1 MDLIVVFFYA
11 VLLIYVFKLAFR
23 VALSLVYT
31 LRKVSDSQTHPL
43 ISVIVPGYN
52 EEVTI
57 AGCIQSLSSLD
68 YPNYEVIIVDDGST
82 DKTLEI
88 ARSLETEKIRVV
100 HQQNRGK
107 ATALNTG
114 IQLSKGEIVVTV
126 DADTTIQRD
135 ALTKVAN
142 RFARNPRL
150 GAVAGNIK
158 VEQGPGLLNALQS
171 TEYTVGI
178 NLIRKAESMLRS
190 VMIVPGPI
198 AAMRREAIQ
207 SVGLFSDDTFAE
219 DFDATMKLSKAG
231 YGVEY
236 EENALAYTD
245 VPKNV
250 EDLMKQR
257 RRWYR
262 GMIQVLDKHKDMFL
276 RQKYGY
282 TGILGVPNLWFETT
296 SPIINLSLILL
307 ALLSGFYQGDA
318 SITLTGLATY
328 IGVDLVVGLYA
339 LSLDPIKKP
348 REFLTLPLLS
358 FYNVFLDGIRLMSFT
373 EEILNLKMA
382 WEKPKR

>member
-1 MDLIVVFFYA
+1 MDLIIVFFYA
-11 VLLIYVFKLAFR
+11 MLLIYVFKLAFR
-23 VALSLVYT
+23 VTLSLVYS
-31 LRKVSDSQTHPL
+31 LRKVEDSQVHPM
-43 ISVIVPGYN
+43 ISVIVPSYN

-57 AGCIQSLSSLD
+57 ADCIQSLSSLD

-88 ARSLETEKIRVV
+88 AKSLETPKIRVV
-100 HQQNRGK
+100 HQENRGK
-107 ATALNTG
+107 ANALNTG
-114 IQLSKGEIVVTV
+114 IQLSESEIIVTV
-126 DADTTIQRD
+126 DADTTIRRD
-135 ALTKVAN
+135 GLARVAG

-158 VEQGPGLLNALQS
+158 VEQGSGLLNALQS
-171 TEYTVGI
+171 MEYTVGI

-245 VPKNV
+245 VPKSL

-262 GMIQVLDKHKDMFL
+262 GMIQVLDKHRDMFL
-276 RQKYGY
+276 RPRYGFA
-282 TGILGVPNLWFETT
+282 GVLGVPNLWFETT
-296 SPIINLSLILL
+296 SPILNLALILL
-307 ALLSGFYQGDA
+307 ALLSGLYLGEA
-318 SITLTGLATY
+318 SVTLIGLATY
-328 IGVDLVVGLYA
+328 LGMDMFVGLYA
-339 LSLDPIKKP
+339 LSLDPVKKT
-348 REFLTLPLLS
+348 RDFLTLPLLP
-358 FYNVFLDGIRLMSFT
+358 FYNIFLDGVRLMSFT

>member
-1 MDLIVVFFYA
+1 M
-11 VLLIYVFKLAFR
+11 
-23 VALSLVYT
+23 
-31 LRKVSDSQTHPL
+31 
-43 ISVIVPGYN
+43 ISVIVPSYN

-57 AGCIQSLSSLD
+57 ADCIQSLSSLD
-68 YPNYEVIIVDDGST
+68 YPNYEVIIIDDGST

-88 ARSLETEKIRVV
+88 AKSLETPKIRVV
-100 HQQNRGK
+100 HQENRGK
-107 ATALNTG
+107 ANALNTG
-114 IQLSKGEIVVTV
+114 IQLSESEIIVTV
-126 DADTTIQRD
+126 DADTTIRRD
-135 ALTKVAN
+135 ALTRVAG

-158 VEQGPGLLNALQS
+158 VEQGSGLLNALQS
-171 TEYTVGI
+171 MEYTVGI

-245 VPKNV
+245 VPKSL

-262 GMIQVLDKHKDMFL
+262 GMIQVLDKHRDMFL
-276 RQKYGY
+276 RPRYGFA
-282 TGILGVPNLWFETT
+282 GVLGVPNLWFETT
-296 SPIINLSLILL
+296 SPIINLALILL
-307 ALLSGFYQGDA
+307 ALLSGLYLGEA
-318 SITLTGLATY
+318 SVTLIGLATY
-328 IGVDLVVGLYA
+328 LGMDMFVGLYA
-339 LSLDPIKKP
+339 LSLDPVKKP
-348 REFLTLPLLS
+348 RDFLTLPLLP
-358 FYNVFLDGIRLMSFT
+358 FYNIFLDGVRLMSFT

>member
-11 VLLIYVFKLAFR
+11 VLLIYVFKLVFR
-23 VALSLVYT
+23 ITLSLVYS
-31 LRKVSDSQTHPL
+31 LRKVGDSQEYPM
-43 ISVIVPGYN
+43 ISVIVPSYN
-52 EEVTI
+52 EEITI
-57 AGCIQSLSSLD
+57 ESCIQSLSTLN

-82 DKTLEI
+82 DKTLNI
-88 ARSLETEKIRVV
+88 ARSLETQKVRVV
-100 HQQNRGK
+100 HQENRGK
-107 ATALNTG
+107 ANALNTG
-114 IQLSKGEIVVTV
+114 IQLSEGEIVVTV
-126 DADTTIQRD
+126 DADTTIQPD
-135 ALTKVAN
+135 ALVRVAR
-142 RFARNPRL
+142 RFTRNPQL

-158 VEQGPGLLNALQS
+158 VESGPGLLNALQS

-245 VPKNV
+245 VPKSL

-262 GMIQVLDKHKDMFL
+262 GMIQVLDKHRDMFL
-276 RQKYGY
+276 RPRYGFA
-282 TGILGVPNLWFETT
+282 GVLGVPNLWFETT
-296 SPIINLSLILL
+296 TPIINLSLILL
-307 ALLSGFYQGDA
+307 TLLSGLYLGET
-318 SITLTGLATY
+318 SVTLIGLATY
-328 IGVDLVVGLYA
+328 LGMDVIVGLYA
-339 LSLDPIKKP
+339 LSLDPVKKF
-348 REFLTLPLLS
+348 RDFLTLPLLS
-358 FYNVFLDGIRLMSFT
+358 FYSIFLDGVRLMSFT
-373 EEILNLKMA
+373 EEILNIKMV

>member
-107 ATALNTG
+107 ANALNTG

-198 AAMRREAIQ
+198 AAMR
-207 SVGLFSDDTFAE
+207 
-219 DFDATMKLSKAG
+219 
-231 YGVEY
+231 
-236 EENALAYTD
+236 
-245 VPKNV
+245 
-250 EDLMKQR
+250 
-257 RRWYR
+257 
-262 GMIQVLDKHKDMFL
+262 
-276 RQKYGY
+276 
-282 TGILGVPNLWFETT
+282 
-296 SPIINLSLILL
+296 
-307 ALLSGFYQGDA
+307 
-318 SITLTGLATY
+318 
-328 IGVDLVVGLYA
+328 
-339 LSLDPIKKP
+339 
-348 REFLTLPLLS
+348 
-358 FYNVFLDGIRLMSFT
+358 
-373 EEILNLKMA
+373 
-382 WEKPKR
+382 KRSSTR